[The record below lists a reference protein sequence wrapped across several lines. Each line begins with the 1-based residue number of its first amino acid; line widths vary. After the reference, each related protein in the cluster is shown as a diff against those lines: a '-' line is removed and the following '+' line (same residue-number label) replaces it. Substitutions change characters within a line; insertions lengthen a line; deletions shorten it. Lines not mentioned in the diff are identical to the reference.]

1 MEIIG
6 PILISSIAG
15 LSTVLGGL
23 IIFLKIK
30 KENINKFIPLALS
43 FSFSVMIFISIL
55 DLIPSSS
62 YKIINEIG
70 LFKGV
75 LIISVSFIIGI
86 HSIKVINK
94 QIDKHSSSSNLWKVG
109 VLSMIALMIHNFPE
123 GIATFMTSIKDI
135 NLGISLAIAIMM
147 HNIPEGIAIAVP
159 IYYATKKR
167 GVALLVLSQYITD
180 LLISIILIN
189 VSGIMI
195 SISIN
200 NLLPESLSYKK
211 PKFIYLGLLL
221 GIILSITN
229 HFLFG

>member
-135 NLGISLAIAIMM
+135 NL
-147 HNIPEGIAIAVP
+147 
-159 IYYATKKR
+159 
-167 GVALLVLSQYITD
+167 
-180 LLISIILIN
+180 
-189 VSGIMI
+189 
-195 SISIN
+195 
-200 NLLPESLSYKK
+200 
-211 PKFIYLGLLL
+211 
-221 GIILSITN
+221 
-229 HFLFG
+229 

>member
-1 MEIIG
+1 
-6 PILISSIAG
+6 
-15 LSTVLGGL
+15 
-23 IIFLKIK
+23 
-30 KENINKFIPLALS
+30 
-43 FSFSVMIFISIL
+43 
-55 DLIPSSS
+55 
-62 YKIINEIG
+62 
-70 LFKGV
+70 
-75 LIISVSFIIGI
+75 
-86 HSIKVINK
+86 
-94 QIDKHSSSSNLWKVG
+94 
-109 VLSMIALMIHNFPE
+109 
-123 GIATFMTSIKDI
+123 
-135 NLGISLAIAIMM
+135 MM

-167 GVALLVLSQYITD
+167 GVALKKTLISGLAEPLGAILAYLVLSQYITD